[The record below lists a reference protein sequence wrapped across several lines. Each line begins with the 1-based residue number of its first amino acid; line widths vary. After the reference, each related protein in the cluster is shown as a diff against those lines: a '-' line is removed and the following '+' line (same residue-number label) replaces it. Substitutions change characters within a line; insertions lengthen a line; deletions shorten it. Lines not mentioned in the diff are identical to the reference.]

1 MKIYQDQA
9 LKKEKKSIHKLQYQE
24 QKNEHHYRSYR
35 HKDYIKGLT
44 GTSLCHKIWQF
55 WWNEQILL

>member
-35 HKDYIKGLT
+35 HKEYIKGLT
-44 GTSLCHKIWQF
+44 GTSLCHKI
-55 WWNEQILL
+55 